1 MSGLQDDWAAGVGWQ
16 AGRRRGRGGERDR
29 HRDPRPKAPAR
40 SPERE
45 LEPRRAGGTPQ
56 AAAPLRGRPHAAGGE
71 GVSQV
76 RRLGGPAAQVGLGAA
91 VPGAFDDGRVPIAL
105 PRSAPWPGLQKGLR
119 ARGGLARAGPA
130 GRRCPAHSRL
140 PPRACSSS
148 VSLAEVWDQRAI
160 GSYHELFAAS
170 LGNLEWLRFCLNRH
184 RGKIPADD
192 KGFTAIHFAA
202 QSGKLACLR
211 VLVEEYKFPAD
222 LPTNNGQTPLH
233 LVIRSDNKTTALPCI
248 HYLIKQGAALNTQTC
263 NGSTPLHLAA
273 REGLL
278 SCVKVLVQKGANVHA
293 QDAMGCKPIDYCKI
307 WNHRICA
314 RFLKDAMWKQDK
326 KDFAHEMGKLK
337 RLKNQLAL
345 MEEDYLT
352 EYQKEHQILREAAFK
367 KWLHRK
373 LPPQGPSL
381 SRDTQGEPH
390 PPPQAT
396 VLSKTPR
403 HGALR
408 PPKSFYPS
416 QEARL
421 QQALQPS
428 QPSVMPIPTCKQ
440 LMVRRPK
447 VWNLSN
453 SPVRSPAAQIGY
465 PQGTRLG
472 VHPDPRPEHD
482 FRCFLEVRS
491 DGHGGALLRTVAGN
505 QVAPVPRLPLEV
517 IIREL
522 YPSLQPCR
530 MKVPQG
536 FCSVT
541 IREVPRKRRLGDGT
555 FWTDTLSMNLRE
567 TFDEGFLAA
576 VRAHQGLPTL
586 PSPKLPPT

>member
-1 MSGLQDDWAAGVGWQ
+1 MSNLQDDWAAGVGWQ
-16 AGRRRGRGGERDR
+16 AGRRRGRGGEQGR
-29 HRDPRPKAPAR
+29 HRDPRPRAPAR
-40 SPERE
+40 PQERE
-45 LEPRRAGGTPQ
+45 LEPWR
-56 AAAPLRGRPHAAGGE
+56 AAAPLRGRPRAAGGE
-71 GVSQV
+71 GVSQLR
-76 RRLGGPAAQVGLGAA
+76 RRLGGPAARRPRWAWERVCGRRGAGNRSGL
-91 VPGAFDDGRVPIAL
+91 PE
-105 PRSAPWPGLQKGLR
+105 WPGVER
-119 ARGGLARAGPA
+119 RGSAG
-130 GRRCPAHSRL
+130 
-140 PPRACSSS
+140 S
-148 VSLAEVWDQRAI
+148 VSLGEVWDQRAI

-184 RGKIPADD
+184 RGEILADD

-202 QSGKLACLR
+202 QSGKLACLQ

-233 LVIRSDNKTTALPCI
+233 LVIHSDKTMALPCI

-352 EYQKEHQILREAAFK
+352 EYQKEHQILREADFK

-373 LPPQGPSL
+373 LLPQGQSL
-381 SRDTQGEPH
+381 IRNTQGEPR

-396 VLSKTPR
+396 VLSKTPK
-403 HGALR
+403 HGALW

-416 QEARL
+416 REASLR
-421 QQALQPS
+421 QTLQPS

-440 LMVRRPK
+440 PMVRRPK
-447 VWNLSN
+447 VWNRSN
-453 SPVRSPAAQIGY
+453 NPVRSPTAPIGY
-465 PQGTRLG
+465 PQGIRLG

-522 YPSLQPCR
+522 YPSVQPCR

-541 IREVPRKRRLGDGT
+541 MREVPRKRRLGDGT

-576 VRAHQGLPTL
+576 VRAHQRLPTL
-586 PSPKLPPT
+586 PSPKPPPT

>member
-76 RRLGGPAAQVGLGAA
+76 RRLGGPAA
-91 VPGAFDDGRVPIAL
+91 
-105 PRSAPWPGLQKGLR
+105 QKGLR

-373 LPPQGPSL
+373 LPSQGPSL
-381 SRDTQGEPH
+381 SRNTQGEPR

-403 HGALR
+403 HGALW

-421 QQALQPS
+421 RQTPQPS
-428 QPSVMPIPTCKQ
+428 QPWVMPIPTCKQ

-453 SPVRSPAAQIGY
+453 NPLRSPTAQIGY
-465 PQGTRLG
+465 PQGIHLG

-505 QVAPVPRLPLEV
+505 HVAPVPRLPLEV

-541 IREVPRKRRLGDGT
+541 MREVPRKRRLGDGT

>member
-1 MSGLQDDWAAGVGWQ
+1 MRLAEKVS
-16 AGRRRGRGGERDR
+16 
-29 HRDPRPKAPAR
+29 AR
-40 SPERE
+40 C
-45 LEPRRAGGTPQ
+45 G
-56 AAAPLRGRPHAAGGE
+56 
-71 GVSQV
+71 
-76 RRLGGPAAQVGLGAA
+76 
-91 VPGAFDDGRVPIAL
+91 D
-105 PRSAPWPGLQKGLR
+105 SA
-119 ARGGLARAGPA
+119 ARAA
-130 GRRCPAHSRL
+130 RRP
-140 PPRACSSS
+140 SS

-233 LVIRSDNKTTALPCI
+233 LVIHSDNKTVALPCI

-337 RLKNQLAL
+337 RLKNQLAI

-352 EYQKEHQILREAAFK
+352 EYQKEHQILREADFK

-373 LPPQGPSL
+373 LLPQGQSL
-381 SRDTQGEPH
+381 IRNTQGEPR

-396 VLSKTPR
+396 VLSKTPK
-403 HGALR
+403 HGALW

-416 QEARL
+416 QEACLR
-421 QQALQPS
+421 QTLQPS

-453 SPVRSPAAQIGY
+453 NPVRSPTAQIGY
-465 PQGTRLG
+465 PQGIRLG

-491 DGHGGALLRTVAGN
+491 DGHGGTLLRTVAGN

-541 IREVPRKRRLGDGT
+541 MREVPRKRRLGDGT

-576 VRAHQGLPTL
+576 VRAHRGLPTL
-586 PSPKLPPT
+586 PSPKPPPT

>member
-1 MSGLQDDWAAGVGWQ
+1 MTGPRGWGGRLGGAGAEEASGADTATLTRESPLDPWSASWNLGGRAAPR
-16 AGRRRGRGGERDR
+16 GRRRLSGVVPMRLAEKVSASCGDSAALRPRWAWGRVCGRRG
-29 HRDPRPKAPAR
+29 AGNR
-40 SPERE
+40 SGLPERPGVE
-45 LEPRRAGGTPQ
+45 RRGTAG
-56 AAAPLRGRPHAAGGE
+56 
-71 GVSQV
+71 SV
-76 RRLGGPAAQVGLGAA
+76 R
-91 VPGAFDDGRVPIAL
+91 
-105 PRSAPWPGLQKGLR
+105 
-119 ARGGLARAGPA
+119 
-130 GRRCPAHSRL
+130 
-140 PPRACSSS
+140 
-148 VSLAEVWDQRAI
+148 LAEVWDQRAI

-170 LGNLEWLRFCLNRH
+170 LGNLEWLRFCLNRT
-184 RGKIPADD
+184 GGEIPADD

-202 QSGKLACLR
+202 QSGELACLQ

-222 LPTNNGQTPLH
+222 LPTNSGQTPLH
-233 LVIRSDNKTTALPCI
+233 LAIHSDNKTMALPCI

-273 REGLL
+273 SEGLL

-326 KDFAHEMGKLK
+326 KDFAREMGKLK

-352 EYQKEHQILREAAFK
+352 EYQKEHQILREADFK

-373 LPPQGPSL
+373 LLPQGQSL
-381 SRDTQGEPH
+381 VRNTQGEPR

-396 VLSKTPR
+396 VLSKTPK
-403 HGALR
+403 HGALW
-408 PPKSFYPS
+408 PPRSFYPS
-416 QEARL
+416 REARL
-421 QQALQPS
+421 QQTLQPS
-428 QPSVMPIPTCKQ
+428 QPSVMPIPTCKP
-440 LMVRRPK
+440 MVRRPK

-453 SPVRSPAAQIGY
+453 NPVRSPTAQIGY
-465 PQGTRLG
+465 SQGIRLG

-491 DGHGGALLRTVAGN
+491 DGHGGALLRTVAGT

-522 YPSLQPCR
+522 YPSVQPRR

-536 FCSVT
+536 FCFVT
-541 IREVPRKRRLGDGT
+541 MREVPRKRRLGDGT
-555 FWTDTLSMNLRE
+555 FWTDALSMNLRE

-586 PSPKLPPT
+586 PSPKPPPHLNLFW